1 MDIDKKITPH
11 SFRTTFVKLALD
23 KNCTDIEIMNATG
36 HGSAQMVK
44 YYDARSPIEVN
55 AANAM
60 NDIF

>member
-1 MDIDKKITPH
+1 
-11 SFRTTFVKLALD
+11 
-23 KNCTDIEIMNATG
+23 MNATG

-60 NDIF
+60 DDIF